1 MAYRALIALILLAG
15 IPATAQARPTQSL
28 AEIRTRVQAF
38 VDELAGVPGQIERV
52 EIDRLDDRLR
62 LPACGEALVA
72 DAPHRRKGSAR
83 LVVRVRCPGPS
94 PWKVYVPTRVVRSI
108 EVVVAARPVPRG
120 SRLDADDLRTARRT
134 TSRLRGE
141 YYTDP
146 DGLIGLQTRRSLR
159 PGTVIDAGELTR
171 PTLVTRGD
179 TLLIQAGNGP
189 VNVSMQGRALED
201 GTRGERIR
209 ARNLSSERVVEGEVV
224 ARGRMRVNY

>member
-1 MAYRALIALILLAG
+1 MAYRAIVALILLG
-15 IPATAQARPTQSL
+15 SVLPAAQARPTQSL
-28 AEIRTRVQAF
+28 AEIRTSVQAF
-38 VDELAGVPGQIERV
+38 VNELDGDAGQLERV
-52 EIDRLDDRLR
+52 EIDRLDERLR
-62 LPACGEALVA
+62 LPACGEALAA
-72 DAPHRRKGSAR
+72 DAPNRREGSER

-120 SRLDADDLRTARRT
+120 SRLDAEDLRTARRT
-134 TSRLRGE
+134 TTRLRGE

-146 DGLIGLQTRRSLR
+146 EGLIGLQTQRSLQ
-159 PGTVIDAGELTR
+159 PGTVIDAGQLTR
-171 PTLVTRGD
+171 PTLVRRGD

-189 VNVSMQGRALED
+189 VKVSMQGRALED